1 MLKYSIGLERCEIF
15 SYPGNSF
22 TAIPVRTEGNLS
34 AR

>member
-1 MLKYSIGLERCEIF
+1 MPKYGIDLERCEIF

-22 TAIPVRTEGNLS
+22 TATPVRTEGDPS